1 MDFRG
6 ILDRLRATGAPGLLG
21 HDLPRAADP
30 KDKKDK
36 GRLGDPFVLVDPQQ
50 LPAFLEHCRKDERL
64 SFELLVDLTA
74 VDPSKDDPNLRVV
87 VQILSLAF
95 RQRLTIKCALPK
107 AEASLPS
114 SASVHRGAQWH
125 ERECAEMYGITFRGH
140 PDPRHIL
147 LPEDWVGFPLRKD
160 YVFPDEYHG
169 ISCK

>member
-6 ILDRLRATGAPGLLG
+6 ILDRLQVVGAPGLLG
-21 HDLPRAADP
+21 HDSPRPPDP

-36 GRLGDPFVLVDPQQ
+36 GRGGDPFVRVDPEQ
-50 LPAFLEHCRKDERL
+50 LPAFLECCRDDARL
-64 SFELLVDLTA
+64 SFELLIDLSA
-74 VDPSKDDPNLRVV
+74 VDPSKDDPNLWIVV
-87 VQILSLAF
+87 HLLSIAH
-95 RQRLTIKCALPK
+95 RHRLEVKCSLPK
-107 AEASLPS
+107 AAAVMPS
-114 SASVHRGAQWH
+114 SVGVHRGAQWH
-125 ERECAEMYGITFRGH
+125 ERECGEMFGITFRGH

>member
-6 ILDRLRATGAPGLLG
+6 ILDHLKVAGAPGVIG
-21 HDLPRAADP
+21 HDLPRP
-30 KDKKDK
+30 PNPQDKKDK
-36 GRLGDPFVLVDPQQ
+36 GRAGDPFVWVDPQR
-50 LPAFLEHCRKDERL
+50 LPAFLEFCRDDPRL
-64 SFELLVDLTA
+64 SFELLIDISA
-74 VDPSKDDPNLRVV
+74 VDPSKDDPNLWVV
-87 VQILSLAF
+87 VELLSLAY
-95 RQRLTIKCALPK
+95 RHRLAIKCALPK
-107 AEASLPS
+107 AAAVLPS

-125 ERECAEMYGITFRGH
+125 ERECAEMFGITFAGH

>member
-21 HDLPRAADP
+21 HDLPRAPDP

-36 GRLGDPFVLVDPQQ
+36 GRAGDPFVWVAPEL
-50 LPAFLEHCRKDERL
+50 LPAFLECCRDDERL
-64 SFELLVDLTA
+64 SFEQLIDLTA
-74 VDPSKDDPNLRVV
+74 VDPSKDDPNLWIV
-87 VQILSLAF
+87 VQLLSLAHHH
-95 RQRLTIKCALPK
+95 RLVVKCTLPK
-107 AEASLPS
+107 ASARMPS
-114 SASVHRGAQWH
+114 SAAVHRAAQWH
-125 ERECAEMYGITFRGH
+125 ERECGEMYGIDFEGH

>member
-6 ILDRLRATGAPGLLG
+6 ILDRLRAIGAPGLLG

-36 GRLGDPFVLVDPQQ
+36 GRAGDPFVWVDPEH
-50 LPAFLEHCRKDERL
+50 LPAFLQTCRDDERL
-64 SFELLVDLTA
+64 DLRLLVDLSA
-74 VDPSKDDPNLRVV
+74 ADPSKDDPNLWVV
-87 VQILSLAF
+87 VHLLSLSF
-95 RQRLTIKCALPK
+95 RHRLTVKCALPK
-107 AEASLPS
+107 AAASMPT
-114 SASVHRGAQWH
+114 SATVHRGAQWH
-125 ERECAEMYGITFRGH
+125 ERECAEMFGITFRGH